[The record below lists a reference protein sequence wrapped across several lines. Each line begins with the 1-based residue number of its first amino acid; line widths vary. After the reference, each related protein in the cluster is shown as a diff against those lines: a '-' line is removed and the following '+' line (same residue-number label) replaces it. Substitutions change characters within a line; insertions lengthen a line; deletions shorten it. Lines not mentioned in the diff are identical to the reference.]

1 VAVNQ
6 QQAPEGAEPADPPG
20 APPADPPG
28 TGPDAGNATG
38 TATGTATGEPTDEV
52 LPSFPEQIASQL
64 GGWQGMIEAAVPI
77 AFFVAVNIAW
87 DLQPALLVSIGVA
100 LLIAT
105 VRLVQRRPIRYVVN
119 GLFGIGLGAVLA
131 WRSGEARD
139 FYLPGILVSYFY
151 VVLMIGSVLIRHP
164 LVGWLWAVMFAA
176 GRSQWRQDPVLLR
189 TLTWLTLAWAVV
201 WMTKVT
207 VQLVLY
213 LADLEHALGVA
224 RIVLGTPVF
233 ALMLAITIWT
243 VGRVQRRHPVQV

>member
-1 VAVNQ
+1 MKGDHVAVNQ
-6 QQAPEGAEPADPPG
+6 QQAPEGAEPADPSTAEPS
-20 APPADPPG
+20 
-28 TGPDAGNATG
+28 TGS
-38 TATGTATGEPTDEV
+38 GERSDEV
-52 LPSFPEQIASQL
+52 LPSFPEQISAQL
-64 GGWQGMIEAAVPI
+64 GGWRGMIEAAVPI
-77 AFFVAVNIAW
+77 AFFVAVNMLW

-100 LLIAT
+100 LAIAT
-105 VRLVQRRPIRYVVN
+105 VRILQRRPIRYVVN

-243 VGRVQRRHPVQV
+243 VGRVQRRHQVEA